1 MSERSTGARPAP
13 EKPITVLIADDHPMV
28 RAGLHA
34 LLNNRCVVP
43 VGEATNGSEA
53 VQMAKELNPD
63 VVLMDIRMPDMD
75 GLEATQL
82 IKQEVPAAS
91 VIIITSYESRDYL
104 RRAIE
109 AGASGYMLKGMPKDA
124 LLEGIKLVKSG
135 GSLIDAK
142 LLSELLQQMGLRDSL
157 RRTEYGALSEALA
170 PRERDIL
177 QLVVQGLTNK
187 EIAREMH
194 YSVGTVKNVVQRIIE
209 KMGAS
214 DRTQAA
220 VLAVRAGLDSR

>member
-1 MSERSTGARPAP
+1 
-13 EKPITVLIADDHPMV
+13 
-28 RAGLHA
+28 
-34 LLNNRCVVP
+34 
-43 VGEATNGSEA
+43 
-53 VQMAKELNPD
+53 
-63 VVLMDIRMPDMD
+63 
-75 GLEATQL
+75 
-82 IKQEVPAAS
+82 
-91 VIIITSYESRDYL
+91 
-104 RRAIE
+104 
-109 AGASGYMLKGMPKDA
+109 MPKDA

-157 RRTEYGALSEALA
+157 RRPEYGALSEALA

-214 DRTQAA
+214 DRTQAV

>member
-1 MSERSTGARPAP
+1 
-13 EKPITVLIADDHPMV
+13 
-28 RAGLHA
+28 
-34 LLNNRCVVP
+34 
-43 VGEATNGSEA
+43 
-53 VQMAKELNPD
+53 MAKELNPD

-157 RRTEYGALSEALA
+157 RRPEYGALSEALA